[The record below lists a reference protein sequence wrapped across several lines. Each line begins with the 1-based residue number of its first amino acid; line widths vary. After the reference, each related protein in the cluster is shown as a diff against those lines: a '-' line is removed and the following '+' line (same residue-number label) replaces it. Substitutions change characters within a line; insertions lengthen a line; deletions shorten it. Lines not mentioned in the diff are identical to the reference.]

1 MPEGIDVDYF
11 RGIINKLEKKV
22 EYADIR
28 VKNSISNSVILKDGK
43 IDNVDTGI
51 NYAIGIRVLQNGAWG
66 SAYTS
71 EIDKVEQVAENATT
85 LANQLKSDVKLTSTN
100 PEEDVVESKAKIKID
115 DISLEDKIETMKE

>member
-1 MPEGIDVDYF
+1 MPTGIDVDYF
-11 RGIINKLEKKV
+11 QKIIKKLESKV

-28 VKNSISNSVILKDGK
+28 VKNSVGNAVVLKDGK

-71 EIDKVEQVAENATT
+71 EIDKVEQMLLLLQIN
-85 LANQLKSDVKLTSTN
+85 
-100 PEEDVVESKAKIKID
+100 
-115 DISLEDKIETMKE
+115 